1 MLRKKMLAVINEV
14 NSEVVEREELIEC
27 IALALLTR
35 KNLFNLGETGQAKS
49 YTINKFRE
57 HITGAQQFERL
68 LTKMT
73 DEESLFG
80 RIDLNSYI
88 AGNPR
93 MITTGKIPD
102 CHICFLDE
110 IFKCNDGTLNSL
122 LTALNEH
129 RYTNEGETVDIWV
142 ISFFSASNEIPDFND
157 PFEKILRPLY
167 DRFELKVVTQYIQN
181 RDNRLRMLAHKQ
193 RQAGSQITATIT
205 LEELYAAQ
213 HEVASVIV
221 PEAINELMDD
231 ILCELRRL
239 GIHVSDRKFLN
250 YYPIAQAKAWLSG
263 RDIVEP
269 SDLTVLKCYFW
280 TKVEE
285 ITIIQQVL
293 ERFCVNPLEDRLK
306 EIALLASESY
316 DEFTSNV
323 DAKSTKALIKLR
335 GEFIRLYNILEQLRT
350 DGFDNNGKIAVDSA
364 IENLEKMSKTAHEKC
379 NFTYAPLSELAKL
392 Q

>member
-1 MLRKKMLAVINEV
+1 
-14 NSEVVEREELIEC
+14 
-27 IALALLTR
+27 
-35 KNLFNLGETGQAKS
+35 
-49 YTINKFRE
+49 
-57 HITGAQQFERL
+57 
-68 LTKMT
+68 
-73 DEESLFG
+73 
-80 RIDLNSYI
+80 
-88 AGNPR
+88 
-93 MITTGKIPD
+93 
-102 CHICFLDE
+102 
-110 IFKCNDGTLNSL
+110 
-122 LTALNEH
+122 
-129 RYTNEGETVDIWV
+129 
-142 ISFFSASNEIPDFND
+142 
-157 PFEKILRPLY
+157 LY

-306 EIALLASESY
+306 KIALLAAESY

-335 GEFIRLYNILEQLRT
+335 GELIRLYNILEQLRT